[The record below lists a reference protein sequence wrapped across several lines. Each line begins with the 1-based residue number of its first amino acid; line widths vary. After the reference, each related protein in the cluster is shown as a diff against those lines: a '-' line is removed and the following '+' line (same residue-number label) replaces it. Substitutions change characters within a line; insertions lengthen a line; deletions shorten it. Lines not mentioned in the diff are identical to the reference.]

1 MGMIEM
7 AEGEYTQLLQK
18 RKVVENDKKKIKSVI
33 EELDI
38 KKKTELERT
47 WKKVNKDVG
56 YYKMF
61 WL

>member
-1 MGMIEM
+1 MIEI

-18 RKVVENDKKKIKSVI
+18 QKVVENDKKKIKSVI
-33 EELDI
+33 EELDN

>member
-1 MGMIEM
+1 MIEM

>member
-1 MGMIEM
+1 MGMIEK